1 MNVEEW
7 QRLQA
12 AGYDN
17 RTCYVLASDNPL
29 AVHKRVEKLKA
40 DWVAG
45 KLPPERQ
52 KKLDDLMR
60 KCKEG

>member
-7 QRLQA
+7 KRLQA
-12 AGYDN
+12 AGHDD
-17 RTCYVLASDNPL
+17 RTCYVLTSDNPL
-29 AVHKRVEKLKA
+29 AAHQRVEKLKV
-40 DWVAG
+40 DWLEG
-45 KLPPERQ
+45 NLPPERQ